1 MTDLAKVVRLEVT
14 NERMAKARL
23 TRLPK
28 ELHHCLE
35 QARTLLLPLL
45 EACLDRLEDRLFS
58 LADKSATPH
67 EQNTF
72 FNAMRRV
79 RQQRSVFL
87 KRFAARLQ
95 EAFADLDGSPAP
107 AAAAFSA
114 DTLALLRPEDL
125 DELIAVE
132 AMITKAQRN
141 FAEPITRLSQ
151 RLDALVSVPVYAR
164 NNPLG
169 PEALCQVLSS
179 AALQLDIPAAIK
191 MILLQVFDES
201 LLSALGPVYQAL
213 LESLS
218 NLRVTAKPP
227 ALNADALQRNPVN
240 SASNTSPAN
249 SAHNGFDAEL
259 ATVLDELAQ
268 GDAQIV
274 QPAHAELSNSA
285 LADELSRLQKQ
296 TKALNSV
303 LLPEDVLAALAQLQ
317 AKPIQLTRA
326 QRETLHLVAVLFEFI
341 FDEKHLAPEIIQPLA
356 QLQIP
361 TFKAALLDKDFF
373 TAKGHPLRRL
383 LNELALSAVGWSS
396 ANGEP
401 LLRKIKA
408 VVATIGEQF
417 ERDQALFAQLLVDF
431 TVFAGQEKRR
441 QALCE
446 RRLVEAEDAKAAAE
460 KARKR
465 VSVEVGLRMDGFVLS
480 EPLREFIGN
489 VWFQVLFVRC
499 LRAGNDSLPWRDALQ
514 TLTDLVW
521 SVQPLKNAKDR
532 QALIMMVPN
541 LMERLRAGLDDI
553 AYDPFATADICALI
567 NRLHRDAVAAFNPA
581 AVSEAAAP
589 EKVQPQQRPMVV
601 TPSHEETGPD
611 DLHWQQV
618 ATFAPG
624 SWFDIIEPGQPVLRC
639 RLAAVIKQTGSFIF
653 VNRSGVKV
661 AERQHYQLALGLRT
675 GQLRP
680 LDSSLL
686 FDRALEEVVAGLRKT
701 TKSPLDLPEIKTDKK
716 E

>member
-14 NERMAKARL
+14 NERMTKARL
-23 TRLPK
+23 TRLPA
-28 ELHHCLE
+28 ELHQCLE
-35 QARTLLLPLL
+35 QARGLLIPLL
-45 EACLDRLEDRLFS
+45 ETCLDRLEDRLFS
-58 LADKSATPH
+58 LADKAANPQ

-95 EAFADLDGSPAP
+95 EAFAALDGTQVPMAAP
-107 AAAAFSA
+107 ITA
-114 DTLALLRPEDL
+114 DNLALMRPEDL

-132 AMITKAQRN
+132 AMITRAQGS
-141 FAEPITRLSQ
+141 FSAAITLLSQ
-151 RLDALVSVPVYAR
+151 RLGALVSTPVYAR
-164 NNPLG
+164 NNPVG
-169 PEALCQVLSS
+169 PESLCQVLSS

-191 MILLQVFDES
+191 LILLQAFDDAV
-201 LLSALGPVYQAL
+201 LSALAPVYQAL
-213 LESLS
+213 IEPLNTVRTS
-218 NLRVTAKPP
+218 NKSAEHQPKTIAQTTPP
-227 ALNADALQRNPVN
+227 PVN
-240 SASNTSPAN
+240 THN
-249 SAHNGFDAEL
+249 SFDAEL
-259 ATVLDELAQ
+259 ASVLNELAT
-268 GDAQIV
+268 GDTDIAQL
-274 QPAHAELSNSA
+274 AGRELSNAA
-285 LADELSRLQKQ
+285 LADELSVLQQHNKRF
-296 TKALNSV
+296 NSV
-303 LLPEDVLAALAQLQ
+303 LQADDLVAALAQAQ
-317 AKPIQLTRA
+317 AKPIALTRT
-326 QRETLHLVAVLFEFI
+326 QRETLNLVAVLFEFI
-341 FDEKHLAPEIIQPLA
+341 FNEKHLAPQIIDQLA

-361 TFKAALLDKDFF
+361 AFKVALLDKDFF
-373 TAKGHPLRRL
+373 TSKGHPLRRL
-383 LNELALSAVGWSS
+383 LNELALSSVGWTSES
-396 ANGEP
+396 GQP
-401 LLRKIKA
+401 LLRKITA
-408 VVATIGEQF
+408 VVNSVAEQF

-431 TVFAGQEKRR
+431 SVFVSQEKRR
-441 QALCE
+441 LALSE
-446 RRLVEAEDAKAAAE
+446 RRLVEAEDAKALAE

-465 VSVEVGLRMDGFVLS
+465 VSVEVGLRMDGFILS
-480 EPLREFIGN
+480 EPLREFIAN

-521 SVQPLKNAKDR
+521 SVQPLKTTKDR

-541 LMERLRAGLDDI
+541 LMQRIRAGLDDI
-553 AYDPFATADICALI
+553 AYDPFATADICNLI

-581 AVSEAAAP
+581 KTHESPAPAKSNTKPHTQTQAVTQSSEI
-589 EKVQPQQRPMVV
+589 
-601 TPSHEETGPD
+601 TGPD

-639 RLAAVIKQTGSFIF
+639 RLAAVIKQTGTFIF

-661 AERQHYQLALGLRT
+661 AERQHYQLALGLRS

-701 TKSPLDLPEIKTDKK
+701 TKSPLDLPDVKTDKK

>member
-14 NERMAKARL
+14 NERMTKARL
-23 TRLPK
+23 TRLPT
-28 ELHHCLE
+28 ELHHGLE
-35 QARTLLLPLL
+35 QAQNLLKPLL
-45 EACLDRLEDRLFS
+45 ETCLDRLEDRLFN
-58 LADKSATPH
+58 LADTSANPQ
-67 EQNTF
+67 EQNTY

-95 EAFADLDGSPAP
+95 EAFADLDGAPAP
-107 AAAAFSA
+107 AAAPLSA

-132 AMITKAQRN
+132 AMITKAQRTY
-141 FAEPITRLSQ
+141 ADAITQLSQ
-151 RLDALVSVPVYAR
+151 RLNTLVTIPVYAR
-164 NNPLG
+164 NNPVG
-169 PEALCQVLSS
+169 PESLCQVLSS

-191 MILLQVFDES
+191 LILLQVFEETV
-201 LLSALGPVYQAL
+201 LATLGPVYQAL
-213 LESLS
+213 IEPLN
-218 NLRVTAKPP
+218 NLRTSGKPATAEQAQKLL
-227 ALNADALQRNPVN
+227 LNPEAQA
-240 SASNTSPAN
+240 AN
-249 SAHNGFDAEL
+249 SPNLPTSFDAEL
-259 ATVLDELAQ
+259 ASVLDELAQ
-268 GDAQIV
+268 GDAQMM
-274 QPAHAELSNSA
+274 QPARSELSNSD
-285 LADELSRLQKQ
+285 LVEELSRLQKRNNP
-296 TKALNSV
+296 TDSV
-303 LLPEDVLAALAQLQ
+303 LQPDDILTALQQLR

-326 QRETLHLVAVLFEFI
+326 QRESLHLVAVLFEFMV
-341 FDEKHLAPEIIQPLA
+341 DEKHLAPDIIQQLV

-361 TFKAALLDKDFF
+361 TLKAALLDPSFF
-373 TAKGHPLRRL
+373 TSKGHPLRRL
-383 LNELALSAVGWSS
+383 LNEMALAAVGWSS
-396 ANGEP
+396 AKGQP
-401 LLRKIKA
+401 LLRKITA
-408 VVATIGEQF
+408 VVTQIREQF
-417 ERDQALFAQLLVDF
+417 ARDQALFAQLLVDF
-431 TVFAGQEKRR
+431 CVFVSQEKRR
-441 QALCE
+441 LALTE
-446 RRLVEAEDAKAAAE
+446 RRIIEAEDAKAVAD

-465 VSVEVGLRMDGFVLS
+465 VSVEVGLRMDGFILS
-480 EPLREFIGN
+480 EPLREFIGT

-521 SVQPLKNAKDR
+521 SVQPLKTAKDR

-541 LMERLRAGLDDI
+541 LMERIRAGLDDI

-567 NRLHRDAVAAFNPA
+567 NRLHRDAVAAFNPNIQPP
-581 AVSEAAAP
+581 AAAKSEIKP
-589 EKVQPQQRPMVV
+589 RATAPA
-601 TPSHEETGPD
+601 SDETGPD

-624 SWFDIIEPGQPVLRC
+624 SWFDIIEPGQPVMRC
-639 RLAAVIKQTGSFIF
+639 RLAAVIKQTGTFIF

-661 AERQHYQLALGLRT
+661 AERQHYQLALGLRS

-701 TKSPLDLPEIKTDKK
+701 TKSPLDLPVNKTDKK

>member
-14 NERMAKARL
+14 NERMTKARL
-23 TRLPK
+23 TQLPK

-35 QARTLLLPLL
+35 QARGLLLPLL
-45 EACLDRLEDRLFS
+45 ETCLDRLEDRLFN
-58 LADKSATPH
+58 LADKSASPH
-67 EQNTF
+67 EQNTY

-87 KRFAARLQ
+87 KRFGARLQ
-95 EAFADLDGSPAP
+95 EAFADLDGTQAP
-107 AAAAFSA
+107 AAAPFTA

-132 AMITKAQRN
+132 AMITKAQRS
-141 FAEPITRLSQ
+141 FADGITQLSQ
-151 RLDALVSVPVYAR
+151 RIDALVSTPVYAR
-164 NNPLG
+164 NNPVG

-179 AALQLDIPAAIK
+179 SALQLDIPAPIK
-191 MILLQVFDES
+191 LILLQAFDDTV
-201 LLSALGPVYQAL
+201 LSALGPVYQAL
-213 LESLS
+213 VEPLK
-218 NLRVTAKPP
+218 NLRANKTAVPSADVTLNTQAQTTP
-227 ALNADALQRNPVN
+227 AQHN
-240 SASNTSPAN
+240 S
-249 SAHNGFDAEL
+249 FDAEL
-259 ATVLDELAQ
+259 ASVLDGLAQ
-268 GDAQIV
+268 GDLQIASPAQR
-274 QPAHAELSNSA
+274 ELSNAA
-285 LADELSRLQKQ
+285 LAEELSLLQKQ
-296 TKALNSV
+296 KIIFDYILQPDD
-303 LLPEDVLAALAQLQ
+303 LLAALAGLPN
-317 AKPIQLTRA
+317 KPIVLTRT
-326 QRETLHLVAVLFEFI
+326 QRETLHLVSVLFEFI
-341 FDEKHLAPEIIQPLA
+341 FNEQHLAPEIIQQLA

-361 TFKAALLDKDFF
+361 AFKAALLDKDFF

-383 LNELALSAVGWSS
+383 LNELALSAVGWSG

-401 LLRKIKA
+401 LLRKITA
-408 VVATIGEQF
+408 VVASIGEQF

-431 TVFAGQEKRR
+431 TVFIGQEKRR
-441 QALCE
+441 IALCE
-446 RRLVEAEDAKAAAE
+446 RRLVEAEDAKAVAE

-465 VSVEVGLRMDGFVLS
+465 VSVEVGLRMDGFILS
-480 EPLREFIGN
+480 EPLRDFIAN

-521 SVQPLKNAKDR
+521 SVQPLKTAKDR

-553 AYDPFATADICALI
+553 AYDPFATADICSLI
-567 NRLHRDAVAAFNPA
+567 NRLHRDAVAAYNPA
-581 AVSEAAAP
+581 KTQDQPPVAKSAP
-589 EKVQPQQRPMVV
+589 SAP
-601 TPSHEETGPD
+601 PSASDETGPD

-661 AERQHYQLALGLRT
+661 AERQHYQLALGLRS

-701 TKSPLDLPEIKTDKK
+701 SKSPLDMPAPKTDKK
-716 E
+716 D